1 MEGNID
7 NKCFRACNSRQT
19 LEYLVLYYKKYKEVR
34 KILKKALFR
43 LPLSL
48 ENVFSLRKGR
58 RALIQYLSKT
68 EIATY
73 KWLQQIEEGNGED
86 LERTS

>member
-1 MEGNID
+1 MGENTD
-7 NKCFRACNSRQT
+7 NKCFRECNSVQT
-19 LEYLVLYYKKYKEVR
+19 PEHLVLYCKKYKEVR

-73 KWLQQIEEGNGED
+73 RWLQQIEDGGRED
-86 LERTS
+86 LEGMS